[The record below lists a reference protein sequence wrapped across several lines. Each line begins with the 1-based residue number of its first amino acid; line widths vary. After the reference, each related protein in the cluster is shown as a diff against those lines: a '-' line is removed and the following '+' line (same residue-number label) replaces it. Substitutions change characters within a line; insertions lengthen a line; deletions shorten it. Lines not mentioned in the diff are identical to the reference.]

1 MHAWT
6 AIATFDFRLS
16 GGFES
21 VPHCLINLILVVVGT
36 YSSHDWRNQEEAG
49 LNMQAHVKLVFL
61 LCLLTVTRP
70 SRMSQEAGCRY
81 PAYSTAGPRSTVAK
95 GMGV

>member
-21 VPHCLINLILVVVGT
+21 VPHCLINLILVLVGT

-49 LNMQAHVKLVFL
+49 LNVQACKAGVPFVSAHSHTAKPHVPGGRV
-61 LCLLTVTRP
+61 
-70 SRMSQEAGCRY
+70 
-81 PAYSTAGPRSTVAK
+81 
-95 GMGV
+95 